1 VKSEMVALLAFG
13 CTFGAALLAMY
24 IRDRLPKH
32 HVEGDSKD
40 LVKLVLGLIA
50 TLTAMVLGLL
60 ISSAHSAYDA
70 QEAELQQLSIHLYQ
84 LDRILAQFGP
94 EAAPDRA
101 ELRGIVAADVERIWP
116 TGRVAVEQ
124 MGSMPTQLEIEN
136 IIENIV
142 ALSPKDALQR
152 LGQSRAIE
160 LLGRITETRRLLIEQ
175 SRGAISWAFLF
186 VLISWA
192 TILFFGFGFTTR
204 FNATV
209 AAAVFVGSLSVAGAI
224 FLILQLNRPYGG
236 WLQVSSAPL
245 REVLIRMGH

>member
-13 CTFGAALLAMY
+13 CTFMAALLAMF

-94 EAAPDRA
+94 DAVEDRDQIRQI
-101 ELRGIVAADVERIWP
+101 LTADIERIWP
-116 TGRVAVEQ
+116 TGRA
-124 MGSMPTQLEIEN
+124 PTVVVGPLSAQLEVESL
-136 IIENIV
+136 IENIV
-142 ALSPKDALQR
+142 ALSPKNELQR

-160 LLGRITETRRLLIEQ
+160 LLGKITDTRRLLIEQ
-175 SRGAISWAFLF
+175 SRGALSWPFLV

-192 TILFFGFGFTTR
+192 TILFFGFGLTTR
-204 FNATV
+204 FNPTV
-209 AAAVFVGSLSVAGAI
+209 AAALFVGSLSVSGAI
-224 FLILQLNRPYGG
+224 FLILQLNQPYGG

-245 REVLIRMGH
+245 REVLAKIGR

>member
-1 VKSEMVALLAFG
+1 LKSEIVALVAFG
-13 CTFGAALLAMY
+13 CTFGAALLAMV

-50 TLTAMVLGLL
+50 TLTALVLGLL

-70 QEAELQQLSIHLYQ
+70 QEAELQQLSVHVYQ

-94 EAAPDRA
+94 DAAQDRA
-101 ELRGIVAADVERIWP
+101 ELRRILTADIERIWP
-116 TGRVAVEQ
+116 TGRVPKVE
-124 MGSMPTQLEIEN
+124 MAPLSAQLEVEGLV
-136 IIENIV
+136 ENIV
-142 ALSPKDALQR
+142 ALSPKNELQR
-152 LGQSRAIE
+152 VGQSHAID
-160 LLGRITETRRLLIEQ
+160 LLGKITDTRRLLIEQ
-175 SRGAISWAFLF
+175 SRGALSWPFLF
-186 VLISWA
+186 VLMSWA

-209 AAAVFVGSLSVAGAI
+209 AAAVFVGALSVAGAI
-224 FLILQLNRPYGG
+224 FLILQLNQPYGG

-245 REVLIRMGH
+245 REVLLRLGR